1 MQEREREELKA
12 RQAEREAQRMAEE
25 RRRQSVRMVEMEV
38 RKANIAE
45 RKADGDTIGISLSFW
60 NRKIQILH
68 LIAVVPLSE
77 VLCK

>member
-60 NRKIQILH
+60 NRKIQI
-68 LIAVVPLSE
+68 
-77 VLCK
+77 